1 MEITIFKSWFVENEN
16 MIYREI
22 YFMEFVTSRSLMVSA
37 MVVDCWWTGDINTL
51 LIGYFNSWM
60 RVFIIGYEKLNKFKY
75 KGI

>member
-1 MEITIFKSWFVENEN
+1 MIRWEREHDLSRNLFYGICEN
-16 MIYREI
+16 
-22 YFMEFVTSRSLMVSA
+22 SRSLVSA

>member
-1 MEITIFKSWFVENEN
+1 MIRWEREHDLSRNLFYGICEN
-16 MIYREI
+16 
-22 YFMEFVTSRSLMVSA
+22 SRSLMVSA

-51 LIGYFNSWM
+51 LIGCFNSWM